1 MASIRET
8 KRKKGMAYEV
18 LFFIET
24 PKGRKQR
31 SAGTLYDKSAA
42 ETLLQQIEYKE
53 ATGRLQ
59 IPSSITLEE
68 FCQKYLPIIASE
80 KGWSPSYYKAVKDH
94 LKDHILPAF
103 GKKKM
108 QKITAID
115 ISTFFSDLKKK
126 KVMGSKFNNV
136 PMEARPYL
144 SASTRQTIY
153 VQLKLLF
160 TMAVKWAIIEENPV
174 KSDKPASG
182 VVKEAN
188 SWDDETAALA
198 LSSIKSSLLHL
209 AVHIAL
215 FTSSRVGEIAGILI
229 EDFFPDVQGIRI
241 AYTLQR
247 VEKEALEELKP
258 EEVYK
263 VFKDK
268 SSNSTSSLVLKAT
281 KTKVR
286 KTCDISTALTE
297 EILLRVQ
304 AIEKHKEL
312 YGSQYQDGGLLFCH
326 PDGTPIEPALI
337 SKWFRTWNRKVGTE
351 LGLPHLKFHELRHT
365 SVSIYMDLTNNNA
378 KHVQSISGH
387 SSAQMIFDRYQHTKD
402 AKRVVANKM
411 ADKLNQGVSPQKDE
425 SNPRQAVNENVLTQL
440 IELIK
445 SDPLLQQKIAN
456 ALVST

>member
-8 KRKKGMAYEV
+8 KRKKGTAYEV

-31 SAGTLYDKSAA
+31 SAGTLYDKAAA
-42 ETLLQQIEYKE
+42 ETLLKQIEHKE
-53 ATGRLQ
+53 ATGKLQ
-59 IPSSITLEE
+59 IPNSITVEE

-80 KGWSPSYYKAVKDH
+80 KSWAPSYYQAVKGH

-108 QKITAID
+108 QKVTAID
-115 ISTFFSDLKKK
+115 VSTFFSDLKKK

-136 PMEARPYL
+136 PMEERPYL
-144 SASTRQTIY
+144 SSASRQTIY

-160 TMAVKWAIIEENPV
+160 DFAVKWGIIEENPV

-182 VVKEAN
+182 VAKEAN

-198 LSSIKSSLLHL
+198 LSSIESPLLHL

-215 FTSSRVGEIAGILI
+215 FTSSRVGEIVGILI
-229 EDFFPDVQGIRI
+229 EDFFPESEGIRI

-247 VEKEALEELKP
+247 AEKEALEELKP

-268 SSNSTSSLVLKAT
+268 DPNSTSSLVLKAT

-286 KTCDISTALTE
+286 KTNDISTALTE
-297 EILLRVQ
+297 EILCRLQ
-304 AIEKHKEL
+304 IIKQYKEL
-312 YGSQYQDGGLLFCH
+312 YGDQYQDNGLLFCQ
-326 PDGTPIEPALI
+326 PDGTPIEPALM
-337 SKWFRTWNRKVGTE
+337 SKWFRKWNRRIGSE
-351 LGLPHLKFHELRHT
+351 LGISHLKFHELRHT
-365 SVSIYMDLTNNNA
+365 SVSIYMDVTNNNA
-378 KHVQSISGH
+378 KHVQGISGH

-411 ADKLNQGVSPQKDE
+411 ADRLNQGVIPSTNGNNTP
-425 SNPRQAVNENVLTQL
+425 PALNENVLTQL

>member
-1 MASIRET
+1 MVSIRET
-8 KRKKGMAYEV
+8 KRKKGTAYEV

-53 ATGRLQ
+53 ATGKLQ
-59 IPSSITLEE
+59 IPSSITMEE
-68 FCQKYLPIIASE
+68 FCEKYLPIIASE
-80 KGWSPSYYKAVKDH
+80 KGWSPSYYKAEKDH
-94 LKDHILPAF
+94 LKDHILPIF
-103 GKKKM
+103 GKKKL

-136 PMEARPYL
+136 PMEERPYL
-144 SASTRQTIY
+144 SASTRQVIY

-174 KSDKPASG
+174 KSDKPAKG
-182 VVKEAN
+182 VEKEAN

-198 LSSIKSSLLHL
+198 LTSIESPLLHL

-247 VEKEALEELKP
+247 ADKEALEELKP

-268 SSNSTSSLVLKAT
+268 VPNSTSTLVLKAT

-286 KTCDISTALTE
+286 KTCDISAALTE
-297 EILLRVQ
+297 EISFRVQ
-304 AIEKHKEL
+304 TIEKHKEL
-312 YGSQYQDGGLLFCH
+312 YGDQYQDNGLLFCH
-326 PDGTPIEPALI
+326 PDGTPIEPALM
-337 SKWFRTWNRKVGTE
+337 SKWFRKWNRKVGDE

-411 ADKLNQGVSPQKDE
+411 ADKLNQGVAPRKDE
-425 SNPRQAVNENVLTQL
+425 SNTQQAVNENVLAQL

-445 SDPLLQQKIAN
+445 NDPLLQQKIAN
-456 ALVST
+456 ALVGT